1 MIKPSILMST
11 LKSKTQTEIL
21 LVSLGIPFH
30 DRVSL
35 IEKEQE
41 SEIRSAQ
48 DIAQRILILTYL
60 IYISNVEEDRLE
72 IIEFLKKENLWDS
85 VTGNER
91 KLFLKKKLTKKERI
105 NISWRSEGILVLL
118 FTINKIE
125 KLELP
130 QQEIEMDA
138 IFNQIP
144 DFMTKTEAFVK
155 SAVIRSPTEILD
167 LWDLIYRI
175 HWAVR
180 NVKLNNLAPL
190 DVDSSIVIE
199 RHYAIN
205 WVTNS
210 SLNWDDVITDT

>member
-1 MIKPSILMST
+1 MST

-60 IYISNVEEDRLE
+60 IYISNVEEDRLA

-91 KLFLKKKLTKKERI
+91 KLFLKKKLTEKERI
-105 NISWRSEGILVLL
+105 NISWRSEGIWVLL

-138 IFNQIP
+138 IFNQMP
-144 DFMTKTEAFVK
+144 DFMTKTEGFVK

-210 SLNWDDVITDT
+210 SLNWDDVTTDT

>member
-1 MIKPSILMST
+1 MST

-35 IEKEQE
+35 IEKEQK

-91 KLFLKKKLTKKERI
+91 KLFLKKKLTRKERI
-105 NISWRSEGILVLL
+105 NISWRSEGIWVLL

-155 SAVIRSPTEILD
+155 SAVIRSPAEILD

>member
-35 IEKEQE
+35 IEKEQK

-91 KLFLKKKLTKKERI
+91 KLFLKKKLTRKERI
-105 NISWRSEGILVLL
+105 NISWRSEGIWVLL

-155 SAVIRSPTEILD
+155 SAVIRSPAEILD

>member
-1 MIKPSILMST
+1 MSA

-21 LVSLGIPFH
+21 LASLGIPFY

-91 KLFLKKKLTKKERI
+91 KLFLKKKLTEKEKI
-105 NISWRSEGILVLL
+105 NISWRSEGIWVLL
-118 FTINKIE
+118 FTINKTE

-144 DFMTKTEAFVK
+144 DFMTETEAFVK
-155 SAVIRSPTEILD
+155 SAVIRSPNEILD

-180 NVKLNNLAPL
+180 NVELNNLAPL
-190 DVDSSIVIE
+190 DVDPSIVIE
-199 RHYAIN
+199 RHYATN

-210 SLNWDDVITDT
+210 SSNWDDITTDT